1 MTTITPDTL
10 AEAISAWLFEAPPI
24 SHPCPNPITMTVVRI
39 RDKDAW
45 PTARIDGTPHNIIG
59 VTASGW
65 LSIAGVGWRQ
75 FRGGAED
82 FSRIAAACNTAQIVA
97 FAKRT
102 LFDCALRCHAKR
114 PETGRVGGLEW
125 IETEDGHRWI
135 SFDDIPNLDVRAAFH
150 YRLAAEDGEDM
161 LRIRYNL
168 GSRQVA
174 VLAAGVMSFRA
185 TSFALTPATNRPGRR
200 VCLQEPAIR
209 SSVKATP

>member
-1 MTTITPDTL
+1 MKTIAPDTI
-10 AEAISAWLFEAPPI
+10 ADAIGAWLLEAPPI
-24 SHPCPNPITMTVVRI
+24 SHPCPDPITMTVVRI

-45 PTARIDGTPHNIIG
+45 PTARIDGTPHNIVG

-65 LSIAGVGWRQ
+65 LSIAGVGWCQ

-82 FSRIAAACNTAQIVA
+82 FSRIAAACNAAQIVA

-168 GSRQVA
+168 GSRQV
-174 VLAAGVMSFRA
+174 SK
-185 TSFALTPATNRPGRR
+185 TFA
-200 VCLQEPAIR
+200 
-209 SSVKATP
+209 KADVWWLFARNWTMPLSEI